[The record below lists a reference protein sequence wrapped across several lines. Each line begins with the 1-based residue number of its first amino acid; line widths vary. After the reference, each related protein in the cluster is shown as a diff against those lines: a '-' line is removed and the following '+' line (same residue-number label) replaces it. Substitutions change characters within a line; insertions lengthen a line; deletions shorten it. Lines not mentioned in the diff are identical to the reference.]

1 MFEDLKKKSLKSSL
15 PISIILI
22 IAGLALA
29 GWHAVNL
36 WYIIAGYADFEQLAP
51 DQIRNQLVDVEL
63 TANFGCFLEISERN
77 TEHNTQKTTDLYY
90 VIWTGGDYATDYRY
104 MALRVPP
111 SYRKTLNAM
120 ADNTYNQIL
129 SDPALLSGKVKKL
142 RGKYYT
148 YFKEYFI
155 DSGFTDKEFEESTI
169 PYYIDCGDKKNMNIG
184 YSVLFSI
191 GLVTLAAGLIRIIK
205 GLSGG
210 YVKKLY
216 EDISNA
222 GYSESVI
229 EADYAAAEPFDKK
242 EETKMGKLMTYY
254 TSGATVRAIPNNKIV
269 WAYQN
274 TVTHRTN
281 GVKTGTTYNVVF
293 FVEGYKNEI
302 TLSVPDEATAQKMLQ
317 RTDSMFPWVIVGY
330 SDELK
335 KMYKSDRDQFLKL
348 RYNTC
353 EHIPAEPD
361 IYGRTPIQPY

>member
-1 MFEDLKKKSLKSSL
+1 MFEDLKKKSLKKSL
-15 PISIILI
+15 LVSIILI
-22 IAGLALA
+22 IAGLGLA

-36 WYIIAGYADFEQLAP
+36 WYIITGYVSFEQLEP
-51 DQIRNQLVDVEL
+51 GQIRNQLVDVEL
-63 TANFGCFLEISERN
+63 TANFGCYLEKYEQN
-77 TEHNTQKTTDLYY
+77 TEHNTRRTTDLYY
-90 VIWTGGDYATDYRY
+90 VIWTGDEYATDYRY

-120 ADNTYNQIL
+120 AENTSNQIL
-129 SDPALLSGKVKKL
+129 SDPVLLSGKIKRL
-142 RGKYYT
+142 RGQNFT
-148 YFKEYFI
+148 YFKEYFT
-155 DSGFTDKEFEESTI
+155 DGGFTEKEFEESTI
-169 PYYIDCGDKKNMNIG
+169 PYYIDIGDKTNMNIG

-191 GLVTLAAGLIRIIK
+191 GFVTLAAGLIRIIK
-205 GLSGG
+205 GVSGG

-216 EDISNA
+216 EDIASA

-229 EADYAAAEPFDKK
+229 ESDYASAQSFDKND
-242 EETKMGKLMTYY
+242 ETKMGKLMTYY
-254 TSGATVRAIPNNKIV
+254 TAGATVRAIPNNKIM

-317 RTDSMFPWVIVGY
+317 RTGSMFPWVIVGY

-335 KMYKSDRDQFLKL
+335 KMYKSNREQFLAL

-361 IYGRTPIQPY
+361 VFGRTPIQPY